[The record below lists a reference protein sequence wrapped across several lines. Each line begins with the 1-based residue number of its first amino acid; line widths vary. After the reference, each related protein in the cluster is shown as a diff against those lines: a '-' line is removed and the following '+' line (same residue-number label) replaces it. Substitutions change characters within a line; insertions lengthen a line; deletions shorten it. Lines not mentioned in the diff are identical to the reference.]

1 MVLIPIFKVLSS
13 DLMLSVP
20 MIYKGSEQYIYPLI
34 LFAKDPFTEKHL
46 VKIDKIDKS
55 NVL

>member
-1 MVLIPIFKVLSS
+1 MILIPIFKVLSS

-34 LFAKDPFTEKHL
+34 LFAKEPFTEKHL
-46 VKIDKIDKS
+46 IKIDKIGRKI
-55 NVL
+55 VL